1 MFGPKLEKAD
11 VSQSLRR
18 RSAKLSPMR
27 GIPWRLLAAGLLTAF
42 LLDLPFPLAGPLP
55 VWRTV
60 FAWFALVPLLVGLL
74 RVPLD
79 FAKRRRRWQLGWSLA
94 AGWLTGALWF
104 GANCYWVYDTMHLY
118 GGMDKPMALVS
129 LVAFSLYLGFW
140 FGLFGL
146 ALALARKSTVGG
158 KFAWVAFAAIPFLWT
173 AIEFALA
180 RIPQFPWDLLG
191 YSQVDNA
198 LLTQLAPWA
207 GVYGISFLLAAVNA
221 LFAVVLLPAKSAEKR
236 RGVYFSPSLFCGVL
250 GVSIAFAGILGCA
263 IHPPQLPTE
272 ATAVLVQP
280 NLNVDTDDVWVGP
293 EWESHIAQFGQLGA
307 EACRNFLAGIPET
320 GAPMAM
326 PKCGV
331 PPVPPSLI
339 AWPESP
345 APFHDAD
352 ARFRSAMAFVAQTDK
367 APMIVGDIGM
377 DLDADHQYQIY
388 NSATLIGSD
397 GQFVGRYDKI
407 HLVPFGEYVPF
418 RKLLFFVRKIT
429 QNLPDTGTGS
439 ERKTFTIGGHRYGV
453 FICYES
459 VFGDEVREFAR
470 NGAEVFVNISD
481 DGWYGD
487 TSASWQHLNMAR
499 MRAIENRRWIL
510 RDTNNGVTAAID
522 PYGTVR
528 QSIPRH
534 RVDALPAQFGYSS
547 ELTFY
552 TLHGDW
558 LPVLC
563 AILSLAVMVWSGRT
577 IQGEISSKS
586 PAQSE

>member
-1 MFGPKLEKAD
+1 
-11 VSQSLRR
+11 
-18 RSAKLSPMR
+18 MR

-55 VWRTV
+55 VWRTW
-60 FAWFALVPLLVGLL
+60 FAWIALEPLLVELL
-74 RVPLD
+74 SLQPD
-79 FAKRRRRWQLGWSLA
+79 FPGKGRRWLLGWSFL

-146 ALALARKSTVGG
+146 ALALVRKATVGG
-158 KFAWVAFAAIPFLWT
+158 KFVWLAFAAIPFLWT
-173 AIEFALA
+173 AMEFALA

-198 LLTQLAPWA
+198 LLTRLAPWA

-221 LFAVVLLPAKSAEKR
+221 LFAAVLQPAKSAEKR
-236 RGVYFSPSLFCGVL
+236 RGVYFSPSLYFGVL
-250 GVSIAFAGILGCA
+250 GGAIAFAGILGSA

-293 EWESHIAQFGQLGA
+293 EWDRHIAQFQRLGT
-307 EACRNFLAGIPET
+307 ESCKSFLAGLPDS
-320 GAPMAM
+320 GAPVAT
-326 PKCGV
+326 PECVV
-331 PPVPPSLI
+331 PPQPVSLVV
-339 AWPESP
+339 WPESP

-352 ARFRSAMAFVAQTDK
+352 ARFRSAMASVAQVDK
-367 APMIVGDIGM
+367 ASMIVGAIGM
-377 DLDADHQYQIY
+377 DEDRAAQQYRIY
-388 NSATLIGSD
+388 NSAEVVEQD
-397 GQFVGRYDKI
+397 GQFAGRYDKI

-418 RKLLFFVRKIT
+418 RKLLFFVKQIT
-429 QNLPDTGTGS
+429 QALTDMSTGT
-439 ERKTFTIGGHRYGV
+439 ERKVFTVSGHHYGI

-459 VFGDEVREFAR
+459 VFGDEIRQFAR

-558 LPVLC
+558 LPGLC
-563 AILSLAVMVWSGRT
+563 AILSLALMVWSGRT
-577 IQGEISSKS
+577 ILGEISSKS

>member
-1 MFGPKLEKAD
+1 
-11 VSQSLRR
+11 
-18 RSAKLSPMR
+18 MR

-60 FAWFALVPLLVGLL
+60 FAWFALVPLLVALL

-79 FAKRRRRWQLGWSLA
+79 FEGKRRRWQLGWSLA

-118 GGMDKPMALVS
+118 GGMDRPMAVVS

-140 FGLFGL
+140 FGVF
-146 ALALARKSTVGG
+146 ALALAVVRRATVGG
-158 KFAWVAFAAIPFLWT
+158 KFAWVGFAAIPFLWT
-173 AIEFALA
+173 AMEFALA

-191 YSQVDNA
+191 YSQVDNPA
-198 LLTQLAPWA
+198 LMQLAPWA
-207 GVYGISFLLAAVNA
+207 GVYGISFVIALFNALLASKFVSPWSRFVGLSPIRRLGHIASSVFWVFICVVN
-221 LFAVVLLPAKSAEKR
+221 LGYSGHFVKPPA
-236 RGVYFSPSLFCGVL
+236 
-250 GVSIAFAGILGCA
+250 
-263 IHPPQLPTE
+263 PTAT

-280 NLNVDTDDVWVGP
+280 NLNVDTDDVWVGS
-293 EWESHIAQFGQLGA
+293 EWDRHIAQFRQLA
-307 EACRNFLAGIPET
+307 TQSCKSFLGGIPET
-320 GAPMAM
+320 GAPVAM
-326 PKCGV
+326 PKCVV
-331 PPVPPSLI
+331 PQLPPSLI
-339 AWPESP
+339 VWPESP
-345 APFHDAD
+345 APFRDTD
-352 ARFRSAMAFVAQTDK
+352 FRFARDVESIAVTDK
-367 APMIVGDIGM
+367 APMIVGAVGM
-377 DLDADHQYQIY
+377 DEEPGGQPYHIY
-388 NSATLIGSD
+388 NSAVIIQED
-397 GQFVGRYDKI
+397 GASIGRYDKI

-418 RKLLFFVRKIT
+418 RKLLFFVKQIT
-429 QNLPDTGTGS
+429 QTLTDMSTGM
-439 ERKTFTIGGHRYGV
+439 ERKVFTVGGHRYGI

-487 TSASWQHLNMAR
+487 TSAPWQHLNMAR

-534 RVDALPAQFGYSS
+534 AVDALPAQYGYSS

-552 TLHGDW
+552 TVHGDW
-558 LPVLC
+558 LPGLC
-563 AILSLAVMVWSGRT
+563 AILSLALLVWSGRT
-577 IQGEISSKS
+577 MLGGIYSKS

>member
-1 MFGPKLEKAD
+1 
-11 VSQSLRR
+11 
-18 RSAKLSPMR
+18 MR
-27 GIPWRLLAAGLLTAF
+27 GIPWRLLAAGALTAF

-60 FAWFALVPLLVGLL
+60 FAWFALAPLLAALLGLPQLPDSKPL
-74 RVPLD
+74 R
-79 FAKRRRRWQLGWSLA
+79 WSFL

-104 GANCYWVYDTMHLY
+104 GANCYWVYNTMNLY
-118 GGMDKPMALVS
+118 GGMDKPMAVVC

-140 FGLFGL
+140 FGVF
-146 ALALARKSTVGG
+146 ALALAVVRRATVGG
-158 KFAWVAFAAIPFLWT
+158 KLAWMVFAAIPFLWT
-173 AIEFALA
+173 AMEFALA

-198 LLTQLAPWA
+198 LLMQVAPWT
-207 GVYGISFLLAAVNA
+207 GVYGISFLLAGVNA
-221 LFAVVLLPAKSAEKR
+221 LLAVALLGKR
-236 RGVYFSPSLFCGVL
+236 ARRKGAYFSVSQYCGVL
-250 GVSIAFAGILGCA
+250 GVAIGLAGMMGAA
-263 IHPPQLPTE
+263 IHPRQLQTE

-293 EWESHIAQFGQLGA
+293 EWDRHIAQFQT
-307 EACRNFLAGIPET
+307 LARKTCKDYIPGMPET
-320 GAPMAM
+320 G
-326 PKCGV
+326 V
-331 PPVPPSLI
+331 EPVDVNCYLDPYPQLI
-339 AWPESP
+339 VWPESP

-352 ARFRSAMAFVAQTDK
+352 ARFQSAMASVAQADK
-367 APMIVGDIGM
+367 ASMIVGDIGM
-377 DLDADHQYQIY
+377 DLDAERQYHIY
-388 NSATLIGSD
+388 NSATLIGLD

-418 RKLLFFVRKIT
+418 RRLLFFVRKIT
-429 QNLPDTGTGS
+429 QNLPDTGIGS
-439 ERKTFTIGGHRYGV
+439 ERKTFTISGHRYGI

-470 NGAEVFVNISD
+470 NGAEVLVNISD

-487 TSASWQHLNMAR
+487 TSAPWQHLNMAR

-534 RVDALPAQFGYSS
+534 RVDALAAQYGYSS

-552 TLHGDW
+552 TVHGDW
-558 LPVLC
+558 VGWIC
-563 AILSLAVMVWSGRT
+563 AVFALGMTAWTVRGLLRS
-577 IQGEISSKS
+577 
-586 PAQSE
+586 